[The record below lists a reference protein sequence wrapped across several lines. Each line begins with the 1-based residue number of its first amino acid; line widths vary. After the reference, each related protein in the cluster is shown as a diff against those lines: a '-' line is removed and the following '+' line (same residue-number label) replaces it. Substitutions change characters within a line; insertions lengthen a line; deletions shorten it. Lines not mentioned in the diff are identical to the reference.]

1 MQFQRI
7 QQAIADYEVFL
18 KSGSLSEERLYY
30 WESQRIFQEIWD
42 IDAMDFAKMFDQS
55 LQNTQTRRLWNR
67 ENYEPKRVML
77 LFIAMQPDFPRQ
89 LFGDLFNETRDVAG
103 RMDRFLFY
111 CEELLQD
118 YRRMH
123 PRSPENSHYH
133 NDDYQMIS
141 LYLAFRY
148 PDRYAP
154 YQQGVFRELM
164 IRLGSPDIPQNNDP
178 ERYFKVMRTLQGL
191 LNKQEH
197 IRQLHANRIQDNRLF
212 QGESLLLAFDFACF
226 CTGKP

>member
-7 QQAIADYEVFL
+7 QQAIADYEAFL
-18 KSGSLSEERLYY
+18 KSGPPAEERLYY
-30 WESQRIFQEIWD
+30 WESQRIFQETWNME
-42 IDAMDFAKMFDQS
+42 ALDFAKMFDQS
-55 LQNTQTRRLWNR
+55 LQNTRTRRLWNR
-67 ENYEPKRVML
+67 ENYEPKRLML
-77 LFIAMQPDFPRQ
+77 LFINMQPDFARQ
-89 LFGDLFNETRDVAG
+89 LFGDLFNETKAISG

-111 CEELLQD
+111 CDELLGD
-118 YRRMH
+118 HRRMH

-133 NDDYQMIS
+133 NDDYEMIS

-154 YQQGVFRELM
+154 YRHEVFKNLM

-191 LNKQEH
+191 LNKQEN
-197 IRQLHANRIQDNRLF
+197 IQQLHAKRISGNALF
-212 QGESLLLAFDFACF
+212 QDESLLLAFDFACF
-226 CTGKP
+226 CTDKP

>member
-1 MQFQRI
+1 MQYQRI
-7 QQAIADYEVFL
+7 QQAMADYAAFL
-18 KSGSLSEERLYY
+18 KSGPPSEERLYY
-30 WESQRIFQEIWD
+30 WESQRIFQETWD
-42 IDAMDFAKMFDQS
+42 LEAMDFAKMLDQS

-77 LFIAMQPDFPRQ
+77 LFIGMQPDFPRQ
-89 LFGDLFNETRDVAG
+89 LFGDLFNETRDVTG

-111 CEELLQD
+111 CDELLQD

-141 LYLAFRY
+141 IYLAFRY

-154 YQQGVFRELM
+154 YHYEVFRELM

-191 LNKQEH
+191 LNKQEQ
-197 IRQLHANRIQDNRLF
+197 ISQLHANRIKASTLF

>member
-7 QQAIADYEVFL
+7 QQAIADYETFL
-18 KSGSLSEERLYY
+18 KSGPPSEERLYY
-30 WESQRIFQEIWD
+30 WESQRIFQETWD
-42 IDAMDFAKMFDQS
+42 PEATDFGKMFDQS
-55 LQNTQTRRLWNR
+55 LQNAKTRRLWNR
-67 ENYEPKRVML
+67 ENYEPKRLML
-77 LFIAMQPDFPRQ
+77 LFIASQPEFARQ
-89 LFGDLFNETRDVAG
+89 LFGDLFNESKEVSG
-103 RMDRFLFY
+103 RMDRLLYY
-111 CEELLQD
+111 CDEFLQD
-118 YRRMH
+118 HRRMH

-133 NDDYQMIS
+133 SDDYQIIS

-154 YQQGVFRELM
+154 YRYDVFRALM
-164 IRLGSPDIPQNNDP
+164 IRLGSPDIPEANDP

-197 IRQLHANRIQDNRLF
+197 IRQLHSNRIADSTFF

-226 CTGKP
+226 STGLT

>member
-7 QQAIADYEVFL
+7 QQAITEYETFL
-18 KSGSLSEERLYY
+18 KSGPPSGERLYY
-30 WESQRIFQEIWD
+30 WESQRIFQETWNIE
-42 IDAMDFAKMFDQS
+42 APDFATMFDQS

-67 ENYEPKRVML
+67 ENYEPKRLML
-77 LFIAMQPDFPRQ
+77 LFIATQSDLIRQ
-89 LFGDLFNETRDVAG
+89 LFGDLFNETKDVTG

-111 CEELLQD
+111 CDELLQD
-118 YRRMH
+118 HRRMH
-123 PRSPENSHYH
+123 PRSPENSHFH
-133 NDDYQMIS
+133 NDDYQIIS

-154 YQQGVFRELM
+154 YRYPVFRDLM
-164 IRLGSPDIPQNNDP
+164 IRLGSPDIPGNNDP

-191 LNKQEH
+191 LNKQEG
-197 IRQLHANRIQDNRLF
+197 IRQLHSERLADQTLF
-212 QGESLLLAFDFACF
+212 PGESLLLAFDFACF

>member
-7 QQAIADYEVFL
+7 QQAISAYESFL
-18 KSGSLSEERLYY
+18 KSDSAREERLYY
-30 WESQRIFQEIWD
+30 WESQRIFQENWNAEAI
-42 IDAMDFAKMFDQS
+42 DFAQMFDQS
-55 LQNTQTRRLWNR
+55 LQNTRTRRLWNR
-67 ENYEPKRVML
+67 ENYEPKRLML
-77 LFIAMQPDFPRQ
+77 LFIAMQPDLTRQ
-89 LFGDLFNETRDVAG
+89 LFADLFNENKDVTG

-111 CEELLQD
+111 CDELLRD
-118 YRRMH
+118 HRRLY
-123 PRSPENSHYH
+123 PVSPENSHYH

-154 YQQGVFRELM
+154 YRHDVFRELM
-164 IRLGSPDIPQNNDP
+164 VRLGSPDIPRNNDP

-191 LNKQEH
+191 LTRQEGV
-197 IRQLHANRIQDNRLF
+197 RQFHANRISNQAFF

-226 CTGKP
+226 SVDKP

>member
-7 QQAIADYEVFL
+7 QQAMADYEVFL
-18 KSGSLSEERLYY
+18 KSGPASEERLYY
-30 WESQRIFQEIWD
+30 WESQHLFQETWNIE
-42 IDAMDFAKMFDQS
+42 ATDFAKMFDQS

-67 ENYEPKRVML
+67 ENYEPKRFML
-77 LFIAMQPDFPRQ
+77 LFIAMQSDFPRQ
-89 LFGDLFNETRDVAG
+89 LFGDLFNESKDVMG
-103 RMDRFLFY
+103 RMDRFLYY
-111 CEELLQD
+111 CDEFLQD
-118 YRRMH
+118 HRRMH

-133 NDDYQMIS
+133 NDGYQMIS

-154 YQQGVFRELM
+154 YQYDVFRELM
-164 IRLGSPDIPQNNDP
+164 VRLGSPDIPQNNDL

-197 IRQLHANRIQDNRLF
+197 IRQLHANRINDSRLF

-226 CTGKP
+226 CAGKP

>member
-7 QQAIADYEVFL
+7 QQAIADYEAFL
-18 KSGSLSEERLYY
+18 KSGPHSEERLYY
-30 WESQRIFQEIWD
+30 WESQRIFQETWD
-42 IDAMDFAKMFDQS
+42 IEAMDFAKMFDQS
-55 LQNTQTRRLWNR
+55 LQNTLTRRLWNR

-89 LFGDLFNETRDVAG
+89 LFGDLFNETKDVAG

-154 YQQGVFRELM
+154 YHFGVFRELM

-191 LNKQEH
+191 LNKQEQ
-197 IRQLHANRIQDNRLF
+197 IRQLHANRIHDNTLF